1 MLTAQTKRDFNQRKR
16 IAKDFN
22 PSPYVLEQIYEVM
35 DNINLY
41 IDGVFDNT
49 GKVNNCLS
57 LDYRESPHY
66 KYIINEE
73 TGELM
78 RVLWRVKSKARTV
91 FPERKDGK
99 WVKKEES
106 SV

>member
-1 MLTAQTKRDFNQRKR
+1 MLSSQTKKNFKQRKK
-16 IAKDFN
+16 IANDFK

-49 GKVNNCLS
+49 GKVNNGLS
-57 LDYRESPHY
+57 LNCRESPHY

-78 RVLWRVKSKARTV
+78 RVLWKVKSKARTV
-91 FPERKDGK
+91 FPERKNGK
-99 WVKKEES
+99 WVKS
-106 SV
+106 TP

>member
-1 MLTAQTKRDFNQRKR
+1 MLTAQTKRNFNQRKR
-16 IAKDFN
+16 IAKDFK

-35 DNINLY
+35 DNLHLF
-41 IDGVFDNT
+41 IDGVFDDK

-57 LDYRESPHY
+57 LSYRESPHY
-66 KYIINEE
+66 KYIINED

-78 RVLWRVKSKARTV
+78 RVLWRVKTRVKTV
-91 FPERKDGK
+91 FPERKNGK
-99 WVKKEES
+99 WCKKEES